1 MIETIEGRN
10 AGDVMLYGLS
20 TCMWC
25 KKTKK
30 LLDEMGVKY
39 TYAFIDLMD
48 EETKKHYHE
57 EMKVWNPRGSFPTLV
72 IDDRKT
78 IIGYDEAR
86 IREVLK

>member
-1 MIETIEGRN
+1 MIETVEGKN

-30 LLDEMGVKY
+30 LLDEMGIKY
-39 TYAFIDLMD
+39 TYVFVDLLDD
-48 EETKKHYHE
+48 EMKKHYHE

-72 IDDRKT
+72 INDRKT

-86 IREVLK
+86 IREALQ